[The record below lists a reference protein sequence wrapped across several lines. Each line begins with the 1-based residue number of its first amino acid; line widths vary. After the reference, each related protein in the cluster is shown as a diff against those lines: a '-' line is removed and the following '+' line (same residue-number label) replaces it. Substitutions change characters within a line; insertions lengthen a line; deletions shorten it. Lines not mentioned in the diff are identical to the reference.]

1 MFGFPKEDFSK
12 IVDPTERKRAVIE
25 SYFKKRDF
33 NPLSFA
39 LIVWMQY
46 WLSNIFMSVMLLLI
60 KSFGFEV
67 TKLVVISILA
77 LGIAPVVFSSWIELI
92 KVEKNHYIKLGLN
105 IVFTV
110 TIFILFAFYKHFPT
124 NIIYF
129 ASIGIVFTNL
139 LIGLLKINYEDIKV
153 REILIIFIVPIL
165 IYFFVGVLALIFM
178 MFLTF
183 VRLLS

>member
-92 KVEKNHYIKLGLN
+92 KVEK
-105 IVFTV
+105 
-110 TIFILFAFYKHFPT
+110 
-124 NIIYF
+124 
-129 ASIGIVFTNL
+129 
-139 LIGLLKINYEDIKV
+139 
-153 REILIIFIVPIL
+153 
-165 IYFFVGVLALIFM
+165 
-178 MFLTF
+178 
-183 VRLLS
+183 